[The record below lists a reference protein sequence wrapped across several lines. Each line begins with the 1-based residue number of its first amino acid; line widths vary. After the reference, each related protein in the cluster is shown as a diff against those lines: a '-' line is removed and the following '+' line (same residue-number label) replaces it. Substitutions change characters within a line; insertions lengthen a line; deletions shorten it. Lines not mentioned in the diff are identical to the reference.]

1 MCVRN
6 RMEEYYQNSERDRT
20 EPSTH
25 EEQSLVAYQRQEIL
39 VDEEARQSRKTE
51 SRAYQ
56 REGSSS

>member
-1 MCVRN
+1 
-6 RMEEYYQNSERDRT
+6 MEEYYQNSERDRT